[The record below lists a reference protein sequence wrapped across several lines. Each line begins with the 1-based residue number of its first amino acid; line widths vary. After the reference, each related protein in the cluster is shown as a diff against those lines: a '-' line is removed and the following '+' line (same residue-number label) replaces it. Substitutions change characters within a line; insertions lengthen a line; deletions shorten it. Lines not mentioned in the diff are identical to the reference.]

1 MNETEKRRFRRV
13 ASSFATGVAVVTT
26 MADEAPVGTTV
37 NAFTTVS
44 LDPAL
49 VLVCLQ
55 RGSRLLAAIEDS
67 GVFAATILAA
77 EQRWQAQWFANRTR
91 LADATAFA
99 GVATWR
105 SAVTD
110 CLVLSEGL
118 AYFDCR
124 VHELLPGGDHAI
136 VLGEVAACGE
146 LQDGQPLLFAGGGY
160 VGVDPGHQRAVSAA
174 AGSGAVCGT
183 SSSSGLSTSAT
194 ASAVTTRRN
203 GMTSSAQ
210 TTANTPNANW

>member
-1 MNETEKRRFRRV
+1 MNEKPQLRRV
-13 ASSFATGVAVVTT
+13 ASSFATGVVVVTT
-26 MADEAPVGTTV
+26 MADDSPVGTTV
-37 NAFTTVS
+37 NSFTTVS

-55 RGSRLLAAIEDS
+55 RGSRLLSAIEES
-67 GVFAATILAA
+67 GVFAATVLAA

-99 GVATWR
+99 GVATGR
-105 SAVTD
+105 APVTG
-110 CLVLSEGL
+110 CLVLGEGL

-146 LQDGQPLLFAGGGY
+146 LGPGEPLLFSGGRY
-160 VGVDPGHQRAVSAA
+160 VGVDPGRHRAGSTAGSAA
-174 AGSGAVCGT
+174 AGSAGV
-183 SSSSGLSTSAT
+183 SSGSGLSTSAT
-194 ASAVTTRRN
+194 AAAVTTRRN
-203 GMTSSAQ
+203 GMTSTTQ
-210 TTANTPNANW
+210 MTANTPNAIR